1 MIKQLKS
8 VAELNTLYE
17 SAKAK
22 MAGLEQQTQV
32 KVHLG
37 SCGIASGADKVLDA
51 FNKEL
56 AALKTGSGNTTQLE
70 HIVVEKAACIGLC
83 GVEPTVTVLVPGQ
96 EKVIYFSVDDE
107 KVKQIIKEH
116 LLGGKPIKKWALD
129 LKAPRMAMQE
139 TRVLHNQDLDPMD
152 IKQYISRG
160 GYLGLARALTQMKP
174 EDVLEEIKK
183 ATLRGRGGAG
193 FATATKW
200 GFVRSAMSSA
210 TAMKATPGLI

>member
-8 VAELNTLYE
+8 VAELNKIFE

-22 MAGLEQQTQV
+22 QAARDQQTQV
-32 KVHLG
+32 RVHLG

-56 AALKTGSGNTTQLE
+56 AALKSGSESTPQLE

-107 KVKQIIKEH
+107 KVKQIIKDH
-116 LLGGKPIKKWALD
+116 
-129 LKAPRMAMQE
+129 
-139 TRVLHNQDLDPMD
+139 
-152 IKQYISRG
+152 
-160 GYLGLARALTQMKP
+160 
-174 EDVLEEIKK
+174 
-183 ATLRGRGGAG
+183 
-193 FATATKW
+193 
-200 GFVRSAMSSA
+200 
-210 TAMKATPGLI
+210 

>member
-8 VAELNTLYE
+8 VTELNTIYE
-17 SAKAK
+17 SAKSK
-22 MAGLEQQTQV
+22 MAVLEGQTQV

-37 SCGIASGADKVLDA
+37 SCGIASGADKVLEA

-56 AALKTGSGNTTQLE
+56 AAKKTGEKAEQLKN
-70 HIVVEKAACIGLC
+70 IVVEKAACIGLC

-96 EKVIYFSVDDE
+96 EKVIYFSVDNE
-107 KVKQIIKEH
+107 KVKRIIKEH
-116 LLGGKPIKKWALD
+116 LLGGKPIKEWTLD

-139 TRVLHNQDLDPMD
+139 TRVLHNQDLDPME
-152 IKQYISRG
+152 IEQYISRG

-183 ATLRGRGGAG
+183 AT
-193 FATATKW
+193 
-200 GFVRSAMSSA
+200 
-210 TAMKATPGLI
+210 